1 MNLKAEFSSS
11 AFCGEEK
18 KMKNFCPNCGTPL
31 KPGAEFCPNCG
42 TKIKKKPNMTQP
54 APAPMSPKKPK
65 KNNNVKII
73 VGALVAIV
81 TICAVIFVVIYHN
94 ESSNMQNETKSAM
107 THKSK
112 KKVKKNTDQSAPSNS
127 SQNSSDSENYSN
139 DEWMLMGYMAYAYDN
154 YVESDNISNNSELV
168 DAVQDDLSNGDL
180 EVKKNS
186 DTTYTLTNKYGS
198 VDATVTSDNVE
209 VSNDGDTTTAK
220 SELEKKFSSYKD
232 QIQKMTSY
240 IKNGSSDEDS
250 SDSDS
255 DNSTKSESQNFTDE
269 QYVAA
274 AFLSAK
280 AKETSPKAEITR
292 VEKLLAK
299 GYDVS
304 RDDYLSGMKNPEDD
318 YYYIAF
324 NASTSQYER
333 YTIKSD
339 YVLAQSH
346 SAGVAGKKY
355 KYNFDQLATDF
366 GPYKNDLN
374 KIIAGIKYN
383 KNHLSEFNDK
393 LRERGE

>member
-1 MNLKAEFSSS
+1 
-11 AFCGEEK
+11 
-18 KMKNFCPNCGTPL
+18 MKNFCPNCGTPL

-42 TKIKKKPNMTQP
+42 TKIKKKLNVTQQ

-198 VDATVTSDNVE
+198 VDVTVISDNVE

-220 SELEKKFSSYKD
+220 SELKKKFSSYKD

-240 IKNGSSDEDS
+240 IKNSNSNFDEEDKSKNNKQSSEKTDHKDITLPPVVVPVAMRGTWYSAGLLEGSLGDKVRLETNSIDGKKLYYLDKAPNNNKLFEKINEEYQDDLVVTGKQPS
-250 SDSDS
+250 NSISYTPGGGQTDASGFS
-255 DNSTKSESQNFTDE
+255 LVSLDNTPCLIGGSQGSKTLYFKT
-269 QYVAA
+269 
-274 AFLSAK
+274 
-280 AKETSPKAEITR
+280 
-292 VEKLLAK
+292 
-299 GYDVS
+299 
-304 RDDYLSGMKNPEDD
+304 PE
-318 YYYIAF
+318 
-324 NASTSQYER
+324 
-333 YTIKSD
+333 
-339 YVLAQSH
+339 LAQ
-346 SAGVAGKKY
+346 KFTNK
-355 KYNFDQLATDF
+355 
-366 GPYKNDLN
+366 YKNDKKLN
-374 KIIAGIKYN
+374 
-383 KNHLSEFNDK
+383 EK
-393 LRERGE
+393 LMDLQK